1 MERDTHNCTPL
12 CLRGLQRI
20 EWPPVEIISYCSICF
35 RGTRF
40 DSASPPKDVVCSK
53 CGDRRAV
60 SMTESI
66 SANNVVDRCVLCG
79 CGHLY
84 IEKDFN
90 GYIGFG
96 IILAAIIGS
105 GIFWARNVYIAVSV
119 LGVAA
124 LIDLVFWIFSRERT
138 VCYRCVATYRRSAL
152 NPIHERYELGTAGRF
167 ADDYDE
173 QRELHQK

>member
-1 MERDTHNCTPL
+1 MAV
-12 CLRGLQRI
+12 CLRALQRI
-20 EWPPVEIISYCSICF
+20 EWLPVEIISYCDSCF

-40 DSASPPKDVVCSK
+40 DSGSPPGEVVCSK

-60 SMTESI
+60 TMTESV
-66 SANNVVDRCVLCG
+66 SAKNVVDRCVLCG

-96 IILAAIIGS
+96 IIVAAIVGS

-124 LIDLVFWIFSRERT
+124 LVDLVFWIFSRERT

-152 NPIHERYELGTAGRF
+152 NPAHERYELGTAGRF

-173 QRELHQK
+173 QRGIHQK

>member
-1 MERDTHNCTPL
+1 MEIVSFCEA
-12 CLRGLQRI
+12 C
-20 EWPPVEIISYCSICF
+20 YAA
-35 RGTRF
+35 TRL
-40 DSASPPKDVVCSK
+40 DSKAGPTEVVCRK
-53 CGDRRAV
+53 CGKRRDVLLTSSVA
-60 SMTESI
+60 EK
-66 SANNVVDRCVLCG
+66 NLVDRCVLCG

-90 GYIGFG
+90 GYVGFG
-96 IILAAIIGS
+96 IILAAIVGS
-105 GIFWARNVYIAVSV
+105 GIFWARNVYVAVGI

-124 LIDLVFWIFSRERT
+124 LVDFGFWLGSRERT

-152 NPIHERYELGTAGRF
+152 NPVHERYELGTAGRF